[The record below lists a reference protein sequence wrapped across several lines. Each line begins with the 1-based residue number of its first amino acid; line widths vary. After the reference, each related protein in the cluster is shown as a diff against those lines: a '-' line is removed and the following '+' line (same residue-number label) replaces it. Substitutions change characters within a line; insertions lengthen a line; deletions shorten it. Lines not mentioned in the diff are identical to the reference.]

1 MVASQGFKEG
11 RHYWEVDIGCNK
23 SWHVGVCRDD
33 VDRKKDVTLSPINGY
48 WVLGQETENLYFVN
62 NPNRIHLSL
71 TTNPIRVGIFLNYN
85 AGILS
90 FFNTDDHTLI
100 YTLTRQFEGLLRPFI
115 EHSPSDE
122 ENVTPIFI
130 CSVLQRKKPVLKK
143 YLYALPHRKESP
155 KCPCPS
161 SAGRRQERITFK
173 AFFRYK
179 LSFSDPKPYTASR
192 NGI

>member
-1 MVASQGFKEG
+1 VKVILDPDTAYPQLFISDLKTVTYRNAPQEVAFSEKRFVTKCVVASQGFKEG
-11 RHYWEVDIGCNK
+11 RHYWEVDIECNK

-85 AGILS
+85 AGIPS

-130 CSVLQRKKPVLKK
+130 CSVLQRKKPVFKK
-143 YLYALPHRKESP
+143 ISL
-155 KCPCPS
+155 CPP
-161 SAGRRQERITFK
+161 T
-173 AFFRYK
+173 
-179 LSFSDPKPYTASR
+179 
-192 NGI
+192 